1 MKKTFLYST
10 AGIVVVAVVLVALN
24 WVLGMTRVRVDLTDG
39 NVYSLSDATRTLV
52 KKLDQPI
59 RIRYYYTQGE
69 DTVPIQVRVFAKR
82 VEDFLAEYRAAN
94 SDKITIEKLNPQPD
108 SDAEDQATIDGI
120 EAQTGPTGEKF
131 YLGLAVLQGD
141 KKSAI
146 PALDGNRERLLEY
159 DLTRAITRISV
170 KEKPVLGVMSPLP
183 LAGNPMAMMM
193 GQGAPQPQVFYEELQ
208 RDYDV
213 RNVPMSADRIDDAVK
228 TLIVVHPRGITDQA
242 QYAIDQFVLR
252 GGRLIAFIDPF
263 AYFDQPPRP
272 MPGMEGGTSSSLD
285 KLLKA
290 WGYTMDPGKVVLD
303 SVFGAGDGPR
313 RMPTVLAL
321 SGPAINTNDIATSQI
336 PNALVPMAGAIVG
349 KPAEGLRAEVLFRS
363 SNKAGLIEN
372 ANATKRGF
380 EAMETFKAAGE
391 PYPLAIRLS
400 GKFRTAFAE
409 GKPAAPADPKADDK
423 AKAGEK
429 GAPKAEEKPK
439 APEAPQ
445 LKEAQG
451 ETSVVIVADSDM
463 LNDGASVSVQEI
475 FGRRIVIPQ
484 NGNLPFFI
492 FLVEQMAGD
501 PALASLSAR
510 ASGTRPLT
518 VVKQMEA
525 EAQEQ
530 YIGKLQGLEKS
541 LNETKEKLSA
551 LEKSKGPAGA
561 GGADAAKAAMTPE
574 QKEEVDNFRKKV
586 VETRRELKELRKELR
601 ADTEALEF
609 WTKVAN
615 IALMPA
621 LVALAGLGFALS
633 RRKRSVPGT
642 ARAA

>member
-1 MKKTFLYST
+1 MKKTFLYSS
-10 AGIVVVAVVLVALN
+10 AGIVVLAIVLIAAN
-24 WVLGMTRVRVDLTDG
+24 WLLGMTRARVDLTDG
-39 NVYSLSDATRTLV
+39 NVYSLSDATRTIV
-52 KKLDQPI
+52 KKLDAPVTL
-59 RIRYYYTQGE
+59 RYYYTQG
-69 DTVPIQVRVFAKR
+69 DDAVPIQVRVFAKR

-94 SDKITIEKLNPQPD
+94 RDKVTIERINPQPD
-108 SDAEDQATIDGI
+108 TDAEDQAGLDGI

-131 YLGLAVLQGD
+131 YLGIAVVQGE
-141 KKSAI
+141 KKVAI

-159 DLTRAITRISV
+159 DLTRAITRV
-170 KEKPVLGVMSPLP
+170 TTKEKPVLGVMSPLP

-208 RDYDV
+208 RDYEV
-213 RNVPMSADRIDDAVK
+213 KNVPLSADRIDESIK
-228 TLIVVHPRGITDQA
+228 TLIVVHPRGIGERA

-252 GGRLIAFIDPF
+252 GGRLIAFVDPF

-272 MPGMEGGTSSSLD
+272 MPGMEGGTQSSLD
-285 KLLKA
+285 RLFKA
-290 WGYTMDPGKVVLD
+290 WGIEMATDKVVLD
-303 SVFGAGDGPR
+303 MVFGAGEGPR

-321 SGPAINTNDIATSQI
+321 SGDGINTNDVATSQI
-336 PNALVPMAGAIVG
+336 PNALIPMAGALKG
-349 KPAEGLRAEVLFRS
+349 KPVEGLRSEVLFKS
-363 SNKAGLIEN
+363 SKNAALVDL

-380 EAMETFKAAGE
+380 EALEGFKAAGE
-391 PYPLAIRLS
+391 EMPLAMRLT
-400 GKFRTAFAE
+400 GKFKSAFPE
-409 GKPAAPADPKADDK
+409 GKPAAPADEK
-423 AKAGEK
+423 AK
-429 GAPKAEEKPK
+429 
-439 APEAPQ
+439 PEAPKPEAKPAAPEPAP
-445 LKEAQG
+445 LKEAQA

-501 PALASLSAR
+501 PALARLSAR
-510 ASGTRPLT
+510 AAGTRPLT

-525 EAQEQ
+525 EAQQ
-530 YIGKLQGLEKS
+530 AYIGKLQGLEKS

-551 LEKSKGPAGA
+551 LEKNKAPGAAGE
-561 GGADAAKAAMTPE
+561 AAKAAMTPE
-574 QKEEVDNFRKKV
+574 QKAEVDNFRKRV
-586 VETRRELKELRKELR
+586 VDTRRELKDLRKELR

-621 LVALAGLGFALS
+621 LVAIAGIGFALA
-633 RRKRSVPGT
+633 RRKRSVPGGG
-642 ARAA
+642 AKAA